1 MPETIARL
9 HLEALMNLSTTQLR
23 MLGSVMYFAAFSLF
37 VSFFADLVIKVWPI
51 KLSELNWRVGAAGLV
66 MEVLLASVV
75 PLAIFYFAAFMNNDR
90 KTLQFMRWLTVAVGV
105 IAIGLLGLFALDAV
119 QIRAQL
125 PQNVKAQFIKAALKA
140 SLQGVL
146 SATLFIWFGL
156 TVGKVMKSAGVARGV
171 DTKDGMLMVGSREAS
186 PSRPNLRAIDPN
198 DSKKKDGAASLSID
212 S

>member
-1 MPETIARL
+1 
-9 HLEALMNLSTTQLR
+9 MNLSTTQLR

-37 VSFFADLVIKVWPI
+37 VSFLADLVIKIWPI
-51 KLSELNWRVGAAGLV
+51 KLSELNWRVGASGLV
-66 MEVLLASVV
+66 MDVLMASIV

-119 QIRAQL
+119 QVRAQL

-140 SLQGVL
+140 SLQGTL

-156 TVGKVMKSAGVARGV
+156 TVGKVIKSVGVARGA
-171 DTKDGMLMVGSREAS
+171 DAKEGMLMVGSREAS
-186 PSRPNLRAIDPN
+186 PSRPNLRAIDAN
-198 DSKKKDGAASLSID
+198 DSKKKEGTAGLSMDG
-212 S
+212 

>member
-1 MPETIARL
+1 
-9 HLEALMNLSTTQLR
+9 MNLSTTQLR

-37 VSFFADLVIKVWPI
+37 VSFLADLVIKIWPI
-51 KLSELNWRVGAAGLV
+51 KLSELNWRVGASGLV
-66 MEVLLASVV
+66 MDVLMASIV

-105 IAIGLLGLFALDAV
+105 LAIGLLGLFALDAV

-140 SLQGVL
+140 SLQGTL

-156 TVGKVMKSAGVARGV
+156 TVGKVMKSAGVARGA
-171 DTKDGMLMVGSREAS
+171 DAKEGMLMVGSREAS
-186 PSRPNLRAIDPN
+186 PSRPNLRAIDAN
-198 DSKKKDGAASLSID
+198 DSKKKEGTAGLSID
-212 S
+212 G

>member
-1 MPETIARL
+1 
-9 HLEALMNLSTTQLR
+9 MNLSTTQLR

-37 VSFFADLVIKVWPI
+37 VSFLADLVIKIWPI
-51 KLSELNWRVGAAGLV
+51 KLSELNWRVGASGLV
-66 MEVLLASVV
+66 MDVLMASIV

-119 QIRAQL
+119 QVRAQL

-140 SLQGVL
+140 SLQGTL

-156 TVGKVMKSAGVARGV
+156 TVGKVMKSAGVARGA
-171 DTKDGMLMVGSREAS
+171 DAKEGMLMVGSREAS
-186 PSRPNLRAIDPN
+186 PSRPNLRAIDAN
-198 DSKKKDGAASLSID
+198 DSKKKEGTAGLSMDG
-212 S
+212 

>member
-1 MPETIARL
+1 
-9 HLEALMNLSTTQLR
+9 MNLSTTQLR

-37 VSFFADLVIKVWPI
+37 VSFLADLVIKIWPI
-51 KLSELNWRVGAAGLV
+51 KLSELNWRVGASGLV
-66 MEVLLASVV
+66 MDVLMASIV

-119 QIRAQL
+119 QVRAQL

-140 SLQGVL
+140 SLQGTL

-171 DTKDGMLMVGSREAS
+171 DPKEGMLMVGSREAS
-186 PSRPNLRAIDPN
+186 PSRPNLRAIDAN
-198 DSKKKDGAASLSID
+198 DSKKKEGTAGLSID
-212 S
+212 G